1 MCDLNQY
8 IFIFVKQNLNKM
20 TLGNLTILAQLIV
33 AISVLFVWV
42 FRFHN
47 VEKEFKQFGLS
58 VTIRSA
64 VGAAKI
70 ALATLLLVGLCQP
83 CYVFYSA
90 ILMGFFMLSAQY
102 FHFKLKN
109 PLQQRIPSFIFLS
122 LCVFIALQSYCS

>member
-1 MCDLNQY
+1 MKDLL
-8 IFIFVKQNLNKM
+8 IIS
-20 TLGNLTILAQLIV
+20 QLIV
-33 AISVLFVWV
+33 SISVLFVWV

-47 VEKEFKQFGLS
+47 VEKEFKQFVLS

-64 VGAAKI
+64 VGASKI
-70 ALATLLLVGLCQP
+70 ALATLLLVGRCQP

-109 PLQQRIPSFIFLS
+109 PLHQRIPSFIFLS
-122 LCVFIALQSYCS
+122 LFVFIALQSYGS

>member
-1 MCDLNQY
+1 
-8 IFIFVKQNLNKM
+8 M
-20 TLGNLTILAQLIV
+20 TLGNLTIFAQLIV

-70 ALATLLLVGLCQP
+70 ALAPVLLVGLCQP

>member
-1 MCDLNQY
+1 
-8 IFIFVKQNLNKM
+8 M
-20 TLGNLTILAQLIV
+20 TLGNLTIFAQLIV

-58 VTIRSA
+58 ITIRSA

-109 PLQQRIPSFIFLS
+109 PLTQRIPSFIFLS

>member
-1 MCDLNQY
+1 MKDLL
-8 IFIFVKQNLNKM
+8 IIS
-20 TLGNLTILAQLIV
+20 QLIV

-70 ALATLLLVGLCQP
+70 ALATLLLVGICQP
-83 CYVFYSA
+83 CYVFYSSIFMA
-90 ILMGFFMLSAQY
+90 FFMLSAQY
-102 FHFKLKN
+102 FHFRVKN
-109 PLQQRIPSFIFLS
+109 TLQKRIPSFIFLS

>member
-1 MCDLNQY
+1 MKDLL
-8 IFIFVKQNLNKM
+8 IIS
-20 TLGNLTILAQLIV
+20 QLIV

-70 ALATLLLVGLCQP
+70 SLSTLLLVGLCQP
-83 CYVFYSA
+83 CYVFYSSIFMA
-90 ILMGFFMLSAQY
+90 FFMLSAQY
-102 FHFKLKN
+102 FHFKLNN

>member
-1 MCDLNQY
+1 MLQS
-8 IFIFVKQNLNKM
+8 NL
-20 TLGNLTILAQLIV
+20 LIISQLIV
-33 AISVLFVWV
+33 AVSVLFVWV

-64 VGAAKI
+64 VGASKI
-70 ALATLLLVGLCQP
+70 ALSTLLLVGICQP

-90 ILMGFFMLSAQY
+90 ILMAFFMLSAQY

-109 PLQQRIPSFIFLS
+109 PLLQRIPSFIFLN
-122 LCVFIALQSYCS
+122 LCVFIALQSYCSK

>member
-1 MCDLNQY
+1 MKDLL
-8 IFIFVKQNLNKM
+8 IIS
-20 TLGNLTILAQLIV
+20 QLIV

-70 ALATLLLVGLCQP
+70 ALATLLLVGICQP
-83 CYVFYSA
+83 CYVFYSS
-90 ILMGFFMLSAQY
+90 ILWDFLCFL
-102 FHFKLKN
+102 LN
-109 PLQQRIPSFIFLS
+109 IFILN
-122 LCVFIALQSYCS
+122 

>member
-1 MCDLNQY
+1 MKDLL
-8 IFIFVKQNLNKM
+8 IIS
-20 TLGNLTILAQLIV
+20 QLIV

-58 VTIRSA
+58 ITIRSA
-64 VGAAKI
+64 VGASKI
-70 ALATLLLVGLCQP
+70 ALATLLLVGICQP

>member
-1 MCDLNQY
+1 MKDLL
-8 IFIFVKQNLNKM
+8 IIS
-20 TLGNLTILAQLIV
+20 QLIV

-58 VTIRSA
+58 VTLRSA
-64 VGAAKI
+64 VGASKI

-109 PLQQRIPSFIFLS
+109 PLQKRIPSFIFLS

>member
-1 MCDLNQY
+1 MKDLL
-8 IFIFVKQNLNKM
+8 IIS
-20 TLGNLTILAQLIV
+20 QLIV

-64 VGAAKI
+64 VGASKI

-102 FHFKLKN
+102 LHFKLKN
-109 PLQQRIPSFIFLS
+109 PLNQRIPSFIFLS